1 MLRDFV
7 VNSSTQANFDL
18 PASLLETI
26 RHMRKTIQSILLGA
40 VIVCL
45 VSGCS
50 NTDKPPNYVNV
61 SGTVNFDGKPLTD
74 ANITFN
80 TDGRAPSV
88 IQIIDGQYNGQAM
101 IGSNRISISAKRKV
115 ANASTKPISASD
127 RGRMESYK
135 NQPGYVAVEE
145 GEETI
150 PPDFGANSKQTRV
163 IEAGVQN
170 KFDFD
175 IKHKK

>member
-1 MLRDFV
+1 M
-7 VNSSTQANFDL
+7 QAKLVL

-26 RHMRKTIQSILLGA
+26 CHMRKILQSISVVA
-40 VIVCL
+40 VIVCFA
-45 VSGCS
+45 SGCA
-50 NTDKPPNYVNV
+50 NNDKPPSYVNV
-61 SGTVNFDGKPLTD
+61 SGTVNFDGKPLND

-88 IQIIDGQYNGQAM
+88 IQIVDGQYNGQAM
-101 IGSNRISISAKRKV
+101 IGSNRVSISAKRKV
-115 ANASTKPISASD
+115 ANASTRPISASD

-150 PPDFGANSKQTRV
+150 PPDFGINTKQMRV
-163 IEAGVQN
+163 IEAGATN

-175 IKHKK
+175 IKLKK